1 MPIIESKNSIRKK
14 INFMCS
20 PSVDMVCSLH
30 VLSDPKHHINCIEWS
45 QKAYEAISPELKED
59 IDFFSKRYNQFAF
72 IMDIVSETETVNINT
87 VNETLSKIEQMS
99 RFDFSYLFLGAT
111 LIEKDELEKWLID
124 PNLVK
129 KHKDIELFKY
139 ISRDNIIYFLKNQD
153 YIRFKIIDVLH
164 KYWNDF
170 FCCEWYKIHGFYMR
184 KIKLEKM
191 HLYRK
196 PAIDY
201 LTDIH
206 EDLYFDNDT
215 FIFKKTTEF
224 KIEIYKIDE
233 VFIFPS
239 VFPMP
244 HLMINI
250 VGNRLTLYLN
260 LVYDFNTSAKDEVPK
275 LLVNSLKAL
284 GDTTRLK
291 IIKVLFNGDKT
302 TKELSEILEF
312 APSTISE
319 HLRILKEAE
328 LVKSTRVKNKVYYSL
343 PDVTLEDVFNNF
355 KTYLGC

>member
-1 MPIIESKNSIRKK
+1 MKN
-14 INFMCS
+14 
-20 PSVDMVCSLH
+20 
-30 VLSDPKHHINCIEWS
+30 
-45 QKAYEAISPELKED
+45 
-59 IDFFSKRYNQFAF
+59 
-72 IMDIVSETETVNINT
+72 
-87 VNETLSKIEQMS
+87 
-99 RFDFSYLFLGAT
+99 
-111 LIEKDELEKWLID
+111 
-124 PNLVK
+124 
-129 KHKDIELFKY
+129 
-139 ISRDNIIYFLKNQD
+139 
-153 YIRFKIIDVLH
+153 
-164 KYWNDF
+164 
-170 FCCEWYKIHGFYMR
+170 
-184 KIKLEKM
+184 